1 MGLSVSMI
9 VVRISR
15 YLLHM
20 TSRMIADMLLRKIL
34 EENAVICLSNDG
46 NELYGRS
53 WNKEVNENEDEL

>member
-20 TSRMIADMLLRKIL
+20 TSRMIADLLLRKYL
-34 EENAVICLSNDG
+34 EENVAICLSNDG